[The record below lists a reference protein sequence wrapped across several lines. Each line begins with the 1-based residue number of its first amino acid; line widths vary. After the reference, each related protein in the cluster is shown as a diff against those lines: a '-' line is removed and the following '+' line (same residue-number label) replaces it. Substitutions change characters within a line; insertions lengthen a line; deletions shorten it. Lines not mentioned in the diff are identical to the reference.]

1 MGGFD
6 VVEIR
11 VDVVV
16 FCIFDMVAVEAVNE
30 PIRIFAAGRAA
41 HLFDV
46 VELRVDVVVVGIF
59 DIVAVEVVKV
69 VDV

>member
-1 MGGFD
+1 MSQL
-6 VVEIR
+6 EYLQ
-11 VDVVV
+11 
-16 FCIFDMVAVEAVNE
+16 
-30 PIRIFAAGRAA
+30 PAGQPTSKN
-41 HLFDV
+41 FDV